1 VIDVASEE
9 IETPEQVADTIGLAL
24 QFVPKQHLI
33 ACTNCGLAPM
43 DRAVAEAKL
52 KALAEGAKLAARR
65 YG

>member
-1 VIDVASEE
+1 M
-9 IETPEQVADTIGLAL
+9 AL

-43 DRAVAEAKL
+43 DRTVAEAKL